1 MFSKLVKFSKAAVWI
16 GGLLSL
22 VVACVY
28 FFYKKKKRGGRM
40 SLKEAFDDA
49 DTSKLNEEQLEKF
62 NNMKS
67 MML

>member
-1 MFSKLVKFSKAAVWI
+1 
-16 GGLLSL
+16 
-22 VVACVY
+22 
-28 FFYKKKKRGGRM
+28 M

-49 DTSKLNEEQLEKF
+49 DTSKLHEEQLEKF